1 MSDANFIN
9 TYNEVILENLNAIMK
24 QNFMFQTQI
33 KFFEQRVNE
42 LPEMEKKLADFE
54 KNKSIELEQ
63 LQNSAS
69 NFEKKLSETSNDFE
83 KKLAETSNDFE
94 KKLADKQNDY
104 NRLMDQ
110 KNSLAGE
117 VLSLKEEMDKKN
129 LIIQNNVTSDN
140 DKHRL
145 QTAVNQQSGEIEK
158 LKNRIESMEKEID
171 SHKKYN
177 LQLEEM
183 LPNSKKKKLG
193 IEISEEDT
201 PKAEVKKEQT
211 VSNNVTPLTFESAGG
226 TF

>member
-33 KFFEQRVNE
+33 KFLEQRVNE

-54 KNKSIELEQ
+54 TNKSIELEQ
-63 LQNSAS
+63 LQNSAG
-69 NFEKKLSETSNDFE
+69 NFEKKLS
-83 KKLAETSNDFE
+83 ETSNDFE

-117 VLSLKEEMDKKN
+117 VLSLKEEMNKKD

-201 PKAEVKKEQT
+201 PKVEVKKEQT

>member
-9 TYNEVILENLNAIMK
+9 AYNEVILENLNAIMK

-33 KFFEQRVNE
+33 KFLEQRVNE

-54 KNKSIELEQ
+54 KNKSIEFEQ
-63 LQNSAS
+63 LQNSAG

-83 KKLAETSNDFE
+83 KKLS
-94 KKLADKQNDY
+94 DKQNDY

-193 IEISEEDT
+193 IEIPEEDT